1 MKGKAILM
9 ILILLVGV
17 SLEAT
22 DGKVL
27 EELLAPETMAMDET
41 QLYITEGP
49 TVHIYNRESLAHVA
63 KFGKAGEGPREFR
76 LVPGLP
82 LILNVEGK
90 ELMVNSFGKVSYY
103 SKAGKFLRENRT
115 QAGFI
120 LMAFPFGKNLACWG
134 LGFESQTRYR
144 TIELYDNGLK
154 KIRTVIKQKDQFQAP
169 GLGMDILSAA
179 FSYAVIGNR
188 LFVAYSED
196 FVIHMFDLEGNP
208 TGEIRKE
215 MPRRKMMEADRNR
228 ILDFLKNDKST
239 REQFDILKPI
249 RFPDQFPA
257 IMAMFAAQDKL
268 YVMTWKRENE
278 QNEILILDAAGKLE
292 KKIMLPVAYLTALR
306 PAPFVIRDNQ
316 LYQLVENEEEDWELR
331 ITSIP

>member
-1 MKGKAILM
+1 MKGKAIWM

-27 EELLAPETMAMDET
+27 EELLAPESIVMDET
-41 QLYITEGP
+41 QMYVTEGS

-82 LILNVEGK
+82 LLVNVEGK
-90 ELMVNSFGKVSYY
+90 ELMVNSFGKVSYFT
-103 SKAGKFLRENRT
+103 KDGKFLRENRT

-134 LGFESQTRYR
+134 LAFESQTRFR
-144 TIELYDNGLK
+144 TIDLYDNDLK
-154 KIRTVIKQKDQFQAP
+154 KIRNVIKQKDQFQSP
-169 GLGMDILSAA
+169 GQGMDILSAA

-188 LFVAYSED
+188 LFVAYSRD
-196 FVIHMFDLEGNP
+196 FVIHKFDPEGEP
-208 TGEIRKE
+208 TGEIR
-215 MPRRKMMEADRNR
+215 MDIPLRKMKEEDRAD
-228 ILDFLKNDKST
+228 ILDFLKTDKST
-239 REQFDILKPI
+239 KEVFDILKPI
-249 RFPDQFPA
+249 RFPDEYPA
-257 IMAMFAAQDKL
+257 IMAMFAAQDNL
-268 YVMTWKRENE
+268 YVMTWKRKNE
-278 QNEILILDAAGKLE
+278 KNEILILDATGKLK
-292 KKIMLPVAYLTALR
+292 KKIMLPVAYQNALR

-316 LYQLVENEEEDWELR
+316 LYQLVENEDEDWELH
-331 ITSIP
+331 INPIP